1 MSPVCPVPGPGFTVT
16 GGAGSILVEYDA
28 LEEQAARLEHAAG
41 QMGAVADDLRR
52 IQMEE
57 YGLMWLQPPAAATTA
72 LDELAQ
78 AVFLLSR
85 CRDAARD
92 SASDLR
98 TAAGR
103 YRDAEGRSERM
114 AGASGLIPFLSL
126 LFTGRG
132 AGGFPE
138 RAVVERLPL
147 RFVDEGILKLV
158 MAGASPGSHGLRPI
172 TVEKSPRSG
181 ARIPVEGSAAGLL
194 NRSAVLLEENDPG
207 VIEVLRIDRD
217 GGPVFVVTLPG
228 TQPGGRT
235 AGSNPFDNYGNAEGR
250 AHQSRYIAAAVAE
263 ALRQAQAEAGDAV
276 ILVGYSQGGIH
287 AANAAGQIEAELGV
301 EVRHVLTAG
310 APAGDA
316 DIPSSTQVLHLEHQQ
331 DWVAGVDGTSN
342 PDAPNRTTMTLT
354 DPAMNVPGETGGLGP
369 AHKLPVYLEGAA
381 AADASTDPSLRT
393 TLAEVSA
400 VVGPGSIATRELYRF
415 TRTPARSAPK
425 VVPKGLPPIPAPRGP
440 RYLPRTPRPAG
451 PRNLPDLPVKPNVP
465 VLPAK
470 PAPRVLPVKPGVPV
484 LPVKPG
490 VPVLPAPPVP
500 FASRPLAGTA
510 SPAPQAPAQQQ
521 EQIGLRATSGHP
533 SGSLRPSK

>member
-1 MSPVCPVPGPGFTVT
+1 MSPTCPVPGPGFTVT

-41 QMGAVADDLRR
+41 QMSTVADDLRR
-52 IQMEE
+52 MQMEE
-57 YGLMWLQPPAAATTA
+57 HGLMWLQPPAAATTA

-92 SASDLR
+92 SAADLR

-126 LFTGRG
+126 LFAGRG
-132 AGGFPE
+132 TGGFPE

-181 ARIPVEGSAAGLL
+181 ARIPVDGSAAGLL

-207 VIEVLRIDRD
+207 VIEVLRIDRG

-250 AHQSRYIAAAVAE
+250 AAGSRYIAAAVAE

-331 DWVAGVDGTSN
+331 DWVAGADGTSN

-354 DPAMNVPGETGGLGP
+354 DPAMSIPGETGGLGP

-400 VVGPGSIATRELYRF
+400 VVGAGSIATRELYRF
-415 TRTPARSAPK
+415 TRIPARAAPK

-440 RYLPRTPRPAG
+440 RYLPRTPRLTG
-451 PRNLPDLPVKPNVP
+451 PRNVPNLPDLPVKPNVP

-470 PAPRVLPVKPGVPV
+470 PPPRV

-500 FASRPLAGTA
+500 FASRTLAGTAPPA

-521 EQIGLRATSGHP
+521 QQIGLRATSGHP
-533 SGSLRPSK
+533 SESPRPSK